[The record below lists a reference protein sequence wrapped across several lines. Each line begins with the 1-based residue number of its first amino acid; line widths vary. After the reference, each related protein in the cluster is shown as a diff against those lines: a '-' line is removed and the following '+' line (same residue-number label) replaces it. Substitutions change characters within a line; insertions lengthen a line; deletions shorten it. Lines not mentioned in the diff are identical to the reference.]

1 MNTVCFVNSLKKP
14 QKANTAE
21 VIRISNHDHKNQ
33 PFLVEASSTIDTISD
48 KEVKI

>member
-1 MNTVCFVNSLKKP
+1 MNTICLVNSLKKP

-21 VIRISNHDHKNQ
+21 VIRYSNYDHKNQ
-33 PFLVEASSTIDTISD
+33 HIFVVASSTIDTISD